1 MKNIMKAMI
10 CALSITAAA
19 AVVPAMVSA
28 RDNKDVYVSDSGVL
42 ILRDQASDDGEITLY
57 AEGEGY
63 ELHIQD
69 TQNGYGYCYVPYF
82 GATGWVDL
90 SDTYY
95 DRAYDIDGYVLEDND
110 DYSQTLHSCV
120 EAGFL
125 ALRSDPSY
133 DDSNIIAEIYS
144 NGTALCMTG
153 DYSGNYG
160 YCYVP
165 AYGMYGWVD
174 VRYTY

>member
-1 MKNIMKAMI
+1 MKNTMKAMI
-10 CALSITAAA
+10 CALTIAAA
-19 AVVPAMVSA
+19 ATTIPTMVSA
-28 RDNKDVYVSDSGVL
+28 RDNKDVYVSDAGVL
-42 ILRDQASDDGEITLY
+42 ILRDQPSYDGEITLY

-69 TQNGYGYCYVPYF
+69 TQNGFGYCYAPYF

-90 SDTYY
+90 SDTCY
-95 DRAYDIDGYVLEDND
+95 DRAYDIDGYVLEDD
-110 DYSQTLHSCV
+110 DNFMQTLYSCV
-120 EAGFL
+120 EGGFL

-144 NGTALCMTG
+144 NGTALQMTG

-165 AYGMYGWVD
+165 AFGMYGWVD
-174 VRYTY
+174 VRFTY

>member
-10 CALSITAAA
+10 CALTITAAA

-82 GATGWVDL
+82 GV
-90 SDTYY
+90 
-95 DRAYDIDGYVLEDND
+95 
-110 DYSQTLHSCV
+110 
-120 EAGFL
+120 
-125 ALRSDPSY
+125 
-133 DDSNIIAEIYS
+133 
-144 NGTALCMTG
+144 NG
-153 DYSGNYG
+153 
-160 YCYVP
+160 
-165 AYGMYGWVD
+165 
-174 VRYTY
+174 